1 MEELIGTNV
10 LAVLM
15 IDMLKTRI
23 KREKSGG
30 EMNFLNHYTAWEL
43 FYY

>member
-10 LAVLM
+10 LAVPM
-15 IDMLKTRI
+15 IDMLKTRL
-23 KREKSGG
+23 KKEKNGG
-30 EMNFLNHYTAWEL
+30 EMNFRNHYTAWEL